1 MGIHPDKKYVILAS
15 NEVGAINF
23 NEVLENSTETLRYSR
38 ENEYTF
44 VKFEG
49 DTPFF
54 LEGKTQYTYSEIK
67 TTLNNVDGIWYIEP
81 EED

>member
-1 MGIHPDKKYVILAS
+1 MGVHPDRKYVILAS

-23 NEVLENSTETLRYSR
+23 NEVLEDSTETLRYSR

-54 LEGKTQYTYSEIK
+54 LEGKTQYTHEQILTLVRDPDNGWIK
-67 TTLNNVDGIWYIEP
+67 
-81 EED
+81 EEQM